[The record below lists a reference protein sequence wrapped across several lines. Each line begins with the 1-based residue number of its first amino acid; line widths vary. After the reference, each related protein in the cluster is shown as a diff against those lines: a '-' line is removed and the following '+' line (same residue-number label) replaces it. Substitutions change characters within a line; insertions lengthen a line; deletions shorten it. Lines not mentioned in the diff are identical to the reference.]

1 MKIIMSALIVALTLI
16 SAPAFAKMETYKF
29 DLGHT
34 ELIFSYRHLGMSRSY
49 VQFKGIDGVLKMD
62 VDAPEKSSIDV
73 TIDTKSVDTGLAV
86 FDKHIQGK
94 DFFDTEKFPKA
105 TFKSTKVD
113 PAGGKKYKIYG
124 DLTIKGK
131 TLPVVLD
138 TTFIVAQPHPL
149 GVIAPKYKDTYVA
162 AFSAR
167 TTIKRSDFG
176 MGKFA
181 PATSDK
187 VEIIIET
194 EMFRQ

>member
-1 MKIIMSALIVALTLI
+1 MKTLFAVIFTCAALFTG
-16 SAPAFAKMETYKF
+16 PAFAKTESFKF

-34 ELIFSYRHLGMSRSY
+34 ELMFSYRHMGMSRSY
-49 VQFKGIDGVLKMD
+49 VQFKGIDGIVNMD
-62 VDAPEKSSIDV
+62 VDAPEKSSVDV
-73 TIDTKSVDTGLAV
+73 TIDLKTVDTGLDV

-94 DFFDTEKFPKA
+94 DFFDTANFPKA
-105 TFKSTKVD
+105 TFKSTKVEA
-113 PAGGKKYKIYG
+113 AGGKKYKIHG

-131 TLPVVLD
+131 KLPVILD

-149 GVIAPKYKDTYVA
+149 GIIVAKYKEVYVA

-167 TTIKRSDFG
+167 TTVKRSAFG

-181 PATSDK
+181 PATSDE